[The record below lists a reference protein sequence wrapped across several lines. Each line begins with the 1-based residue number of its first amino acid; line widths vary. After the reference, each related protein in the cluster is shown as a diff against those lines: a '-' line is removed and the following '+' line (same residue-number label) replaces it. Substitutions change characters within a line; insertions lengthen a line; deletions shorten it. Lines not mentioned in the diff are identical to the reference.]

1 MLRDRS
7 KQMSV
12 LSTENLKR
20 GMKTSLNNFGS
31 KLNATSQTK
40 ELTSVH
46 QSLDFKKQEGTG
58 MQNIEKYIGMNN
70 YKSVQKPH
78 FRYQDEP
85 EEERLKHRE
94 MQLNKFKTN
103 LTYLTS
109 LKDENELREF
119 ANKNVNRS
127 SVEVSDGIYRIFR
140 NTFKK

>member
-58 MQNIEKYIGMNN
+58 MQNIEKYIGM
-70 YKSVQKPH
+70 KIPMLEDAHALLDGEFVQPPRLPRKPRVH
-78 FRYQDEP
+78 AVPFLGRCDNPPNQRINDCK
-85 EEERLKHRE
+85 LCI
-94 MQLNKFKTN
+94 
-103 LTYLTS
+103 
-109 LKDENELREF
+109 
-119 ANKNVNRS
+119 
-127 SVEVSDGIYRIFR
+127 IY
-140 NTFKK
+140 